1 MSNAALGP
9 QVASQ
14 TMGFYTTDVPFEV
27 AKARFFHHMDGC
39 LLLQWMAFV
48 DSLIR
53 WMLRFSMSGCF
64 LAMVVSIGTGISGIR
79 KSFHCFFFKK
89 VFKYAGRYAKSGA
102 YGVAFSRL
110 ALITAIKPDGRKITP
125 SAFSS
130 RHLLGIP
137 SHGIINKSCIT
148 NTRWWQLK
156 YFLFSPLLG
165 EDSHFD

>member
-1 MSNAALGP
+1 MSHAALGP

-64 LAMVVSIGTGISGIR
+64 LQKWWYQLVQVYQVSETHSIVFLQRFSNMQEAMQ
-79 KSFHCFFFKK
+79 
-89 VFKYAGRYAKSGA
+89 KSGA
-102 YGVAFSRL
+102 YFAWR
-110 ALITAIKPDGRKITP
+110 AKP
-125 SAFSS
+125 
-130 RHLLGIP
+130 L
-137 SHGIINKSCIT
+137 
-148 NTRWWQLK
+148 
-156 YFLFSPLLG
+156 SP
-165 EDSHFD
+165 DHSY